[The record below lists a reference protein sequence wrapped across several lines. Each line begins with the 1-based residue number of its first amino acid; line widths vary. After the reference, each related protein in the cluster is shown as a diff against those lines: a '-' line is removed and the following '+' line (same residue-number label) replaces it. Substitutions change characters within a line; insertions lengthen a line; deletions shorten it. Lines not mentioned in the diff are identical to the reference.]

1 MIITSA
7 VDMSSHAVSPV
18 FIHPSRQ
25 HPDTRSE
32 RVWSQRYGEV
42 TVAVGPAAGPTTSRF
57 GDDHGQSSPQRC
69 DPVTDQLLPF
79 IGVAIAVVVIP
90 DPDMAL
96 VARNVF
102 RHG

>member
-18 FIHPSRQ
+18 FIHSSRQ

-42 TVAVGPAAGPTTSRF
+42 MLTVGPRAGPTTSRF
-57 GDDHGQSSPQRC
+57 GDDHSQPSP
-69 DPVTDQLLPF
+69 
-79 IGVAIAVVVIP
+79 
-90 DPDMAL
+90 
-96 VARNVF
+96 
-102 RHG
+102 